1 MDRKTLVLDP
11 DRHDVPDFG
20 EKFGWPE
27 GRGFDLRRACARF
40 GNFDQLFDQMQQM
53 LARQYAGL
61 DHFLLVAG
69 HVGLAQMVA
78 ISDNGIERRAKFVAD
93 ARQKVAFCLTG
104 EFGLFLCQRYFADQ
118 RRTIGRNDQQGEGE
132 GTAQK
137 DVLLPIIGRQDDHTE
152 S

>member
-78 ISDNGIERRAKFVAD
+78 ITDNGVERRA
-93 ARQKVAFCLTG
+93 
-104 EFGLFLCQRYFADQ
+104 
-118 RRTIGRNDQQGEGE
+118 
-132 GTAQK
+132 
-137 DVLLPIIGRQDDHTE
+137 
-152 S
+152 